1 MNDKI
6 QNEKRKDHKD
16 CLRVCILQSTNLQY
30 VWTGID
36 FDVFFMWQEKPVSLL
51 TKEITRAR

>member
-16 CLRVCILQSTNLQY
+16 CLRVCILQSTNLQF

-36 FDVFFMWQEKPVSLL
+36 FDVFFLCDRKSLYL
-51 TKEITRAR
+51 F